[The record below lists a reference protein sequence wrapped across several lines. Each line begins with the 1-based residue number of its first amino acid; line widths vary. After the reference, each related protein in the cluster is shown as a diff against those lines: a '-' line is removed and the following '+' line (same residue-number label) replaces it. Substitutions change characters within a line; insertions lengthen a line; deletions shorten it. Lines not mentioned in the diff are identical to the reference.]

1 MTGIKQTITNNV
13 EQIKTDSYTSLV
25 YTQVTTQDVSLQDSE
40 IIQIVQTDLGTVLQ
54 EVAIF
59 QSETSIKQVT
69 VNINKE
75 TNQVTVVEQIV
86 VDEPEFVVPTQVIIT
101 SVELE
106 QEYETNDN
114 FRSIINYVQDSYTLF
129 DQISPEQVEVEEHQT
144 FFQYVLVYQVQEND
158 YKNVLIIVK
167 ETGEIQVVVE
177 PVEIGIIEP
186 IVLETTYNEY
196 GRVTI
201 TSNSVQE
208 LVKVDVNFVAVT
220 GLLEEEVT
228 LDMESVQE
236 ITVVETSQGAVYTFT
251 SQSTEGTSQVTVL
264 YNENEGTIV
273 VTDIE

>member
-208 LVKVDVNFVAVT
+208 LVKVDANPST
-220 GLLEEEVT
+220 KLLSRKSSAELLGISLPT
-228 LDMESVQE
+228 LDS
-236 ITVVETSQGAVYTFT
+236 
-251 SQSTEGTSQVTVL
+251 
-264 YNENEGTIV
+264 
-273 VTDIE
+273 